1 MFILCMLLL
10 EKDGGCLSKHMKD
23 IIKDSMPLLSVF
35 TLKNGWLELYLFYHT
50 IVVFS

>member
-10 EKDGGCLSKHMKD
+10 EKDGGCLSKHM
-23 IIKDSMPLLSVF
+23 KDSMPLLSVF